1 MYIKS
6 FAKNPG
12 QNGITLAFFL
22 SPLRYFSA
30 SISKSISSPVS
41 TPFAFNEDGL
51 SKDSAGRA

>member
-30 SISKSISSPVS
+30 SISKSISSLVS
-41 TPFAFNEDGL
+41 APFALSEDGL
-51 SKDSAGRA
+51 GKNSAGRA